1 MEKSPVFIG
10 AVAKAPDGSMGISMA
25 PLATKDHARQRGAM
39 AYCFT
44 NQALLQQQ
52 SLMKLHIDKLIA
64 QLKQMTRRGEPVDM
78 SSWCECEAPSPFDS
92 ASPGVAD
99 AYEIQICR
107 HIHDI

>member
-52 SLMKLHIDKLIA
+52 SLMKIHIDKLIA
-64 QLKQMTRRGEPVDM
+64 QLKKMTRQGEPVNM
-78 SSWCECEAPSPFDS
+78 SNWCEYQGPKCDS
-92 ASPGVAD
+92 TLLGMTGSD
-99 AYEIQICR
+99 KTSHYR
-107 HIHDI
+107 HIHHV

>member
-52 SLMKLHIDKLIA
+52 SLMKIHIDKLIS
-64 QLKQMTRRGEPVDM
+64 QLKKMTRQGEAVDM
-78 SSWCECEAPSPFDS
+78 SSWCTYETSKCDS
-92 ASPGVAD
+92 SSLGLAD
-99 AYEIQICR
+99 AYEIQISR

>member
-10 AVAKAPDGSMGISMA
+10 AVAKAADGSMGISMA

-52 SLMKLHIDKLIA
+52 SLMKVHVDKLIA
-64 QLKQMTRRGEPVDM
+64 QLRKMTRQGEPANM
-78 SSWCECEAPSPFDS
+78 SNWCKF
-92 ASPGVAD
+92 GRNLIRQRVD
-99 AYEIQICR
+99 AYHNRNHR
-107 HIHDI
+107 HIHDF